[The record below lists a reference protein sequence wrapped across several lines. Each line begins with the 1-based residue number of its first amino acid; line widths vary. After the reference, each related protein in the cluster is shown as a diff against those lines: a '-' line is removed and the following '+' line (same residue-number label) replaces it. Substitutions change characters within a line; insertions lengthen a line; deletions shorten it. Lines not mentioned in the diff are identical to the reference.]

1 MNVLHTPAD
10 SGPTAAVRLIG
21 IGASG
26 RHFVQRFHTHIDA
39 PPHTPLADL
48 LNQPPCVLEVEVGEA
63 VDAAVAEMELA
74 DTRILCLAFGLD
86 VTSVEIEAAMLLVW
100 RLWAQEA
107 YVIGVVVGAHQRPP
121 PDCDSILG
129 ILCDSI
135 DARIDISDPGD
146 PVELAPLQWFY
157 VGLQRSVLAGL
168 SIMEAA
174 WDHSDVVETLDFG
187 QVRLELFTQPLDKP
201 TQLDAAMVEILEELQ
216 HRGVWLE
223 DALGAVLVVW
233 APSEYQLTVRM
244 VRGLGR
250 SLSEALGG
258 GASHLTIRLRSRPTG
273 EDQTGYLT
281 LVVSMPRSRTRLR

>member
-10 SGPTAAVRLIG
+10 SGPNAAVRLIG
-21 IGASG
+21 IGTSG
-26 RHFVQRFHTHIDA
+26 ERFVQRFHTHIDA
-39 PPHTPLADL
+39 QPRTPLADL
-48 LNQPPCVLEVEVGEA
+48 LAQPPCVLEVDAGQTA
-63 VDAAVAEMELA
+63 DGAANQVDLT

-86 VTSVEIEAAMLLVW
+86 LTPVEIEAAMLLVW

-107 YVIGVVVGAHQRPP
+107 HVIGVVVGANQRPP
-121 PDCDSILG
+121 PDRDSILG

-135 DARIDISDPGD
+135 DARIDISDPD

-201 TQLDAAMVEILEELQ
+201 AQLDAAMVEVLEELQ

-223 DALGAVLVVW
+223 DALGAVLVLW

-250 SLSEALGG
+250 SLSEALGA
-258 GASHLTIRLRSRPTG
+258 GALHLTIRLRSRPTG
-273 EDQTGYLT
+273 EDQTAYLT
-281 LVVSMPRSRTRLR
+281 LVVSTPRSRTHLQ

>member
-39 PPHTPLADL
+39 PPRTPLADL
-48 LNQPPCVLEVEVGEA
+48 LNQPPCVLEIETGEA
-63 VDAAVAEMELA
+63 ADAAVAQMELA

-86 VTSVEIEAAMLLVW
+86 LTPVEIEAAMLLVW
-100 RLWAQEA
+100 RIWAQEA
-107 YVIGVVVGAHQRPP
+107 HVVGVVVGAHHRPP
-121 PDCDSILG
+121 PDRDSLLG

-135 DARIDISDPGD
+135 DARVDISDPDD

-201 TQLDAAMVEILEELQ
+201 TQLDAAMVEVLEELQ

-223 DALGAVLVVW
+223 DALGAVLVLW

-250 SLSEALGG
+250 SLSEALGA
-258 GASHLTIRLRSRPTG
+258 GALHLTIRLRSRPTG
-273 EDQTGYLT
+273 EDQTAYLT
-281 LVVSMPRSRTRLR
+281 LVVSTLRSRTHFQ

>member
-1 MNVLHTPAD
+1 M
-10 SGPTAAVRLIG
+10 IG

-39 PPHTPLADL
+39 PSHTPLADL
-48 LNQPPCVLEVEVGEA
+48 LDQPPCVLEVNAGQA
-63 VDAAVAEMELA
+63 ADAAVAHVDLA

-86 VTSVEIEAAMLLVW
+86 LTPIEIEAAMLLVW

-107 YVIGVVVGAHQRPP
+107 HVIGVVTGAHQRPP
-121 PDCDSILG
+121 PDRGSLLG

-135 DARIDISDPGD
+135 DARVDISDSDD

-157 VGLQRSVLAGL
+157 VGLRRSVLAGL

-223 DALGAVLVVW
+223 DALGAVLVLW

-250 SLSEALGG
+250 SLNEALGA
-258 GASHLTIRLRSRPTG
+258 GALHLTIRLRSQPTG
-273 EDQTGYLT
+273 EDQTAYLT
-281 LVVSMPRSRTRLR
+281 LVVSTPRSRTHFR

>member
-10 SGPTAAVRLIG
+10 SGPNAAVRLIG

-26 RHFVQRFHTHIDA
+26 RRFVQRFHTHIDA
-39 PPHTPLADL
+39 PSHTPLADL
-48 LNQPPCVLEVEVGEA
+48 LDQPPCFLELDAGEA
-63 VDAAVAEMELA
+63 ADAAFAQVDLT

-86 VTSVEIEAAMLLVW
+86 LTPAEIEAAMLMIW

-107 YVIGVVVGAHQRPP
+107 HVIGVVVGAHQRPP
-121 PDCDSILG
+121 PDRDSIFG

-135 DARIDISDPGD
+135 DARVDISDPDD

-201 TQLDAAMVEILEELQ
+201 TQLDAAMVEVLEELQ

-223 DALGAVLVVW
+223 DALGAVLVLW

-250 SLSEALGG
+250 SLSEALGA
-258 GASHLTIRLRSRPTG
+258 GALHLTIRLRSQATG
-273 EDQTGYLT
+273 KDQTAYLT
-281 LVVSMPRSRTRLR
+281 LVVSTPRSRTHLQ

>member
-26 RHFVQRFHTHIDA
+26 QHFVRRFHTHIDA
-39 PPHTPLADL
+39 PLSTPLADL
-48 LNQPPCVLEVEVGEA
+48 LNQPPCVLEVDAGQAADATVA
-63 VDAAVAEMELA
+63 RVDLT

-86 VTSVEIEAAMLLVW
+86 LTPVEIEAAMLLVW

-107 YVIGVVVGAHQRPP
+107 HVIGVVVGAHQRLP
-121 PDCDSILG
+121 PDRDSLLG

-135 DARIDISDPGD
+135 DARVDISESDD
-146 PVELAPLQWFY
+146 PVELAPLQWLY

-201 TQLDAAMVEILEELQ
+201 TQLDAAMVEVLEELQ

-223 DALGAVLVVW
+223 DALGAVLVLW

-250 SLSEALGG
+250 SLGEALGA
-258 GASHLTIRLRSRPTG
+258 GALHLTIRLRSQPTG
-273 EDQTGYLT
+273 EDQTAYLT
-281 LVVSMPRSRTRLR
+281 LVVSTSRSRTRFQ